1 MTSRYPFVSNEKN
14 RSLKWNI
21 ILVLSYVTIV
31 LILFAFNEFHEKIT
45 IVNASKGKV
54 KRYK

>member
-1 MTSRYPFVSNEKN
+1 MTCRYPFVSNEKN

-21 ILVLSYVTIV
+21 ILVLSYVTII
-31 LILFAFNEFHEKIT
+31 LIFAFNEFHEKIT

>member
-14 RSLKWNI
+14 RSLKRNI

-31 LILFAFNEFHEKIT
+31 SILFAFNEFHEKIT